1 MPAPVSEEQLR
12 EWGNILKDPK
22 QSLGERFKCLYGL
35 RHAAEPLAIDLIA
48 DAFGDESDLLKHEL
62 AYCLGQKQD
71 VRAIPHLVKV
81 LEDDNQSAIARHE
94 AAEALG
100 AIGSP
105 DSIPVLQKFLS
116 HPLQVIRETCDL
128 ALGRIHWLQSG
139 TKEDLLLSETMTS
152 VDPAPPLAD
161 QSATELRDILVN
173 EKESLFQRY
182 RAMFTLRNKIANAE
196 KYEDKAE
203 AVTALAAGFK
213 CTDSALFRHEVAFVL
228 GQIPHESAIPFLKAC
243 LSDTTEDP
251 IVRHESAEALGGIGN
266 KESEAIL
273 KEFLTDSSRL
283 VVESC
288 VLALD
293 IVDYT
298 NDPNQFQYAKVPTA
312 VH

>member
-12 EWGNILKDPK
+12 EWGKTLKDPH

-35 RHAAEPLAIDLIA
+35 RHAAEPLAIELIA
-48 DAFGDESDLLKHEL
+48 DCFGDESDLLKHEL

-71 VRAIPHLVKV
+71 IRAIPHLLKV
-81 LEDDNQSAIARHE
+81 LEDDNQAIIARHE

-105 DSIPVLQKFLS
+105 DVIPTLEKFKDHSNQEL
-116 HPLQVIRETCDL
+116 RETCAL
-128 ALGRIHWLQSG
+128 AIGRIHWLESG
-139 TKEDLLLSETMTS
+139 SKEKTLSSESMTS
-152 VDPAPPLAD
+152 VDPAPPFSDKNVA
-161 QSATELRDILVN
+161 ELKAILVDTN
-173 EKESLFQRY
+173 HSLFDRY

-196 KYEDKAE
+196 KFEDKAE
-203 AVTALAAGFK
+203 AVAGLAAGLK
-213 CTDSALFRHEVAFVL
+213 CPDSALFRHEVAFVL
-228 GQIPHESAIPFLKAC
+228 GQVPHESAIPFLKES
-243 LSDTTEDP
+243 LKDTSENP

-266 KESEAIL
+266 KESEEIL

-298 NDPNQFQYAKVPTA
+298 NDPKQFQYAKVPTEA
-312 VH
+312 H